1 MTLILIGTSYR
12 GIPLSELEILERS
25 AESIRNSL
33 FENGVA
39 DFEVDGGVVI
49 STCNRFEIYLDASD
63 IDLAKD
69 RVFAAI
75 TSACELDLSYC
86 ERNLKILSGVDAIKH
101 LFQVGVGLDSMVVGE
116 AEIAGQVRRALA
128 ESQSLGYTSRIIE
141 ALFQRSSSVSKRITN
156 ETGLGA
162 AGRSLITSALDIAKN
177 EQFVLAG
184 KKVLV
189 IGTGAYARV
198 VIAALDRESVGEI
211 YVYSPSGR
219 AEKFSENHP
228 TKPIHESDFLEK
240 LTEVDLI
247 VACSGTHG
255 HIVKAEYLKSLDD
268 KVLPIID
275 LSLSPDIEESVK
287 DLSNIHVID
296 LDLIYK
302 NAPEE
307 HFETISKAQG
317 LIDVAALEFQNDL
330 VARAND
336 PLVKALRAH
345 VSAIV
350 AEEVD
355 RVRKKRGDAIADEVS
370 RSLQLVTKTIFHKP
384 TIHARSSALQ
394 GESDEY
400 QRAIQLLFGLEIE
413 ENEES
418 E

>member
-12 GIPLSELEILERS
+12 SIPLSELEILERS
-25 AESIRNSL
+25 ADSIRNSL
-33 FENGVA
+33 FENQVD
-39 DFEVDGGVVI
+39 DFDIEGGVVI

-63 IDLAKD
+63 IDLAKN
-69 RVFAAI
+69 RTFAAI
-75 TSACELDLSYC
+75 ISTCGLDLSYC
-86 ERNLKILSGVDAIKH
+86 EKNLRILSGVEAIKH
-101 LFQVGVGLDSMVVGE
+101 LFQVTVGLDSMVVGE
-116 AEIAGQVRRALA
+116 AEIAGQVRRALT
-128 ESQSLGYTSRIIE
+128 ETQRLGYTSRIIE
-141 ALFQRSSSVSKRITN
+141 ALFQRASSVSKRVTN

-162 AGRSLITSALDIAKN
+162 AGRSLITSALDIARD
-177 EQFVLAG
+177 EHFVLAS

-198 VIAALDRESVGEI
+198 VIAALDRENVGEI

-219 AEKFSENHP
+219 AEEFSENHP
-228 TKPIHESDFLEK
+228 TTPIQESDFLEK

-255 HIVKAEYLKSLDD
+255 HIVKSEHLKSLNS

-287 DLSNIHVID
+287 GIPSVHVID
-296 LDLIYK
+296 LEMIYK
-302 NAPEE
+302 KAPEE
-307 HFETISKAQG
+307 HFETITKAEE
-317 LIDVAALEFQNDL
+317 LIHEAATELQRDL
-330 VARAND
+330 AARAND

-355 RVRKKRGDAIADEVS
+355 RVRRKRGDVVADEVS

-384 TIHARSSALQ
+384 TVHARSSALQ

-413 ENEES
+413 ENQENE
-418 E
+418 